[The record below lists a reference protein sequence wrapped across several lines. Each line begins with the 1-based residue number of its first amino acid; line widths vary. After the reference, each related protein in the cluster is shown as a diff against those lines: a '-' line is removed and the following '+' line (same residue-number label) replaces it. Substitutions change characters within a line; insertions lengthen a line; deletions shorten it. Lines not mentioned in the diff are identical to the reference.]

1 MRARSR
7 SPAVAV
13 GTPLQDVGRRL
24 NEALDRYKKV
34 KAEKR
39 AGKDFQRRRKSL
51 VLTILEYYIHLVQI
65 GVAASNGDRKY
76 IRRLNQAQETFRLA
90 KEENK
95 LPLRSEPILPRV
107 EDDDDLESHC
117 AESVYQPLSE
127 DEQELEQDFEG
138 PLVPQGASE
147 SSSVVPVPIASSVTG
162 RPAETL
168 LALPKAIGS
177 RPVFS
182 RLSQNLHSAPSVL
195 PDPPKK
201 AKPVLKTTS
210 KGSLHQKAIPPVV
223 LQTTP
228 KVRAAAALQ
237 TTPEAFSLFPIVVRD
252 TEPIDWHYL
261 DANRVELYSAQG
273 QRIRPASRIDL
284 GGTAVSLDF
293 HQVLDTSREGS
304 YATYPTAEEN
314 GVPAKS
320 RAAIDRLNRLGF
332 STLVTSY
339 VHSNWRRDCV
349 LNSSRTLPVRYIL
362 ITREPTGQGGK
373 ADSLARIFTVGR
385 DRSIIHVDD
394 KKEICVEFKRYWNRD
409 IGIAHIQVPRKPR
422 PEGVKSFKNVDRVA
436 EALEQEKAAQAG
448 YHRR

>member
-7 SPAVAV
+7 SPAVAA

-147 SSSVVPVPIASSVTG
+147 SSSVVPVPIASSVTD

-210 KGSLHQKAIPPVV
+210 KGSLPQKAIPPVV

-237 TTPEAFSLFPIVVRD
+237 TTPEVSAVPEVFSLFPIVVRD

-293 HQVLDTSREGS
+293 HQVLDTFREGS

-394 KKEICVEFKRYWNRD
+394 KKEICVEFKRYWNRNRHRD
-409 IGIAHIQVPRKPR
+409 RSHPGTSQASAGRCEVIQER
-422 PEGVKSFKNVDRVA
+422 
-436 EALEQEKAAQAG
+436 
-448 YHRR
+448 

>member
-1 MRARSR
+1 M
-7 SPAVAV
+7 
-13 GTPLQDVGRRL
+13 
-24 NEALDRYKKV
+24 
-34 KAEKR
+34 
-39 AGKDFQRRRKSL
+39 
-51 VLTILEYYIHLVQI
+51 
-65 GVAASNGDRKY
+65 
-76 IRRLNQAQETFRLA
+76 
-90 KEENK
+90 
-95 LPLRSEPILPRV
+95 
-107 EDDDDLESHC
+107 
-117 AESVYQPLSE
+117 
-127 DEQELEQDFEG
+127 EQDFEG
-138 PLVPQGASE
+138 PLDPRGASE
-147 SSSVVPVPIASSVTG
+147 SSSVVPVPIASSVTD

-210 KGSLHQKAIPPVV
+210 KGSLPKKAVPPVV
-223 LQTTP
+223 LQTTSKASAVP
-228 KVRAAAALQ
+228 TVDSSA
-237 TTPEAFSLFPIVVRD
+237 PIVSRVTD
-252 TEPIDWHYL
+252 SIDWRYL
-261 DANRVELYSAQG
+261 DTNRVELYSAQG

-293 HQVLDTSREGS
+293 HQVLDTFREGS

-339 VHSNWRRDCV
+339 VRSNWRRDCV

>member
-7 SPAVAV
+7 SPAVAA

-210 KGSLHQKAIPPVV
+210 KGSLPQKAIPPVV

-237 TTPEAFSLFPIVVRD
+237 TTPEVYF
-252 TEPIDWHYL
+252 
-261 DANRVELYSAQG
+261 LYS
-273 QRIRPASRIDL
+273 RLLSV
-284 GGTAVSLDF
+284 T
-293 HQVLDTSREGS
+293 
-304 YATYPTAEEN
+304 
-314 GVPAKS
+314 
-320 RAAIDRLNRLGF
+320 LNRLIGTILTRTGSSCTVHRVRGF
-332 STLVTSY
+332 V
-339 VHSNWRRDCV
+339 RRAA
-349 LNSSRTLPVRYIL
+349 LIL
-362 ITREPTGQGGK
+362 
-373 ADSLARIFTVGR
+373 
-385 DRSIIHVDD
+385 
-394 KKEICVEFKRYWNRD
+394 
-409 IGIAHIQVPRKPR
+409 
-422 PEGVKSFKNVDRVA
+422 
-436 EALEQEKAAQAG
+436 EALQC
-448 YHRR
+448 HRLSPGVGHIS

>member
-7 SPAVAV
+7 SPAVAA

-138 PLVPQGASE
+138 PIDPRGTSA
-147 SSSVVPVPIASSVTG
+147 SSSVVPVPIASSVTE
-162 RPAETL
+162 RPAEAL
-168 LALPKAIGS
+168 LVLPKATGS
-177 RPVFS
+177 RPEFS
-182 RLSQNLHSAPSVL
+182 RLSQDLHSASAVPTAPIVI

-201 AKPVLKTTS
+201 ARPVLKTTP
-210 KGSLHQKAIPPVV
+210 KARASAA

-228 KVRAAAALQ
+228 KVSAV
-237 TTPEAFSLFPIVVRD
+237 PEVFSLSPIVVRD

-273 QRIRPASRIDL
+273 QRIRPANRIDL
-284 GGTAVSLDF
+284 GGSAVSLDF
-293 HQVLDTSREGS
+293 HQVLDTFREGR
-304 YATYPTAEEN
+304 YATYPTAEED

-320 RAAIDRLNRLGF
+320 RAAVDRLN
-332 STLVTSY
+332 
-339 VHSNWRRDCV
+339 
-349 LNSSRTLPVRYIL
+349 
-362 ITREPTGQGGK
+362 Q
-373 ADSLARIFTVGR
+373 
-385 DRSIIHVDD
+385 
-394 KKEICVEFKRYWNRD
+394 YW
-409 IGIAHIQVPRKPR
+409 GSAPW
-422 PEGVKSFKNVDRVA
+422 
-436 EALEQEKAAQAG
+436 
-448 YHRR
+448 

>member
-7 SPAVAV
+7 SPAVAA

-65 GVAASNGDRKY
+65 VVAASNGDRKY

-107 EDDDDLESHC
+107 EDADDLESHC

-147 SSSVVPVPIASSVTG
+147 SSSVVPVPIASSVTD

-210 KGSLHQKAIPPVV
+210 KGSLPQKAIPPVV

-237 TTPEAFSLFPIVVRD
+237 TTPEVSAVPEVFSVFPIVVRD

-293 HQVLDTSREGS
+293 HQVLDTFREGS
-304 YATYPTAEEN
+304 YVTYPTAEEN

-339 VHSNWRRDCV
+339 VHLNWRRDCV

-409 IGIAHIQVPRKPR
+409 IGIA
-422 PEGVKSFKNVDRVA
+422 
-436 EALEQEKAAQAG
+436 L
-448 YHRR
+448 

>member
-138 PLVPQGASE
+138 PLDPQGASE
-147 SSSVVPVPIASSVTG
+147 SSSVVSVPIASSVTG

-210 KGSLHQKAIPPVV
+210 KGSLPQKAIPPVV

-237 TTPEAFSLFPIVVRD
+237 TTPEVFSLFPIVVRD
-252 TEPIDWHYL
+252 TGPIDWHYL

-293 HQVLDTSREGS
+293 HQVLDTFREGS

-394 KKEICVEFKRYWNRD
+394 KKEICIEFKRYWNRD